1 MSNLAVC
8 SALPTSSWTAFTKL
22 VSQWLMHPL
31 WIILGLAILLG
42 AAQLLL
48 RRRQRRVF
56 NLTIASLLLIYGLAI
71 APPSVNLAEKALV
84 SLLPKDSGV
93 RADAIVILGR
103 GSVFNPS
110 RVELATKLWQTDRA
124 PLIFTSGMGDS
135 PVMLK
140 MLEEQG
146 IPEAVLDGEGC
157 SQTTQENALFT
168 VEALQPKGVKRILLI
183 TDSPHMLRSLLTF
196 QSFGFDVTPIPSPLP
211 KEIGRRGKA
220 TLVLREYAGL
230 VTYGLRGRFFPS
242 ESRASLEQNPKQSAY
257 VFSTHI

>member
-1 MSNLAVC
+1 MLNLAVC

-42 AAQLLL
+42 AAQLL

-93 RADAIVILGR
+93 RADAIVVLGR
-103 GSVFNPS
+103 GSVFNLS
-110 RVELATKLWQTDRA
+110 RVELATQLWQTDRA

-183 TDSPHMLRSLLTF
+183 TDSPHMLRSSSPFKASDLT
-196 QSFGFDVTPIPSPLP
+196 
-211 KEIGRRGKA
+211 
-220 TLVLREYAGL
+220 
-230 VTYGLRGRFFPS
+230 
-242 ESRASLEQNPKQSAY
+242 
-257 VFSTHI
+257 